1 MAATPTPP
9 AVPEVALLDADGL
22 NALLGALRQRGYQVI
37 GPTVEHGVIAY
48 QAIEDAADLPVGV
61 GDEQGPAHYR
71 LRQRQD
77 HARFG
82 YAAAPSSW
90 KRHLQPPASPAWR
103 ARRDPDGTMEFRGPE
118 ETLVKRALVGVRAC
132 ELAAIAVQDQV
143 LTSSLDVAGMSIPAR
158 SDRFVV
164 AVNCGEPSGTCFCA
178 SMGTGPRARSG
189 FDLALTEVLDGAG
202 EPGYLAEVGSP
213 AGGAVLADLP
223 SRPADAEAI
232 RAARDVTTAAEQRM
246 GRAMDT
252 GDVHDLLLRNLD
264 HPRWDD
270 VAQRCLAC
278 GNCTMVCPTCFCSDE
293 VEVPALDGTA
303 TSRERH
309 WASCFAR
316 DFSYLHGGPVRPSV
330 RARYRQWMTHKLA
343 TWWDQF
349 GTSGCVGCG
358 RCIAWCPV
366 GIDITEEVAAIRADD
381 GVVAAPR
388 ADGAEA
394 GTRGAPA

>member
-1 MAATPTPP
+1 MAAPPTPS
-9 AVPEVALLDADGL
+9 AVPEVALLDPDGL
-22 NALLGALRQRGYQVI
+22 DALIGVLRQRGHQVI
-37 GPTVEHGVIAY
+37 GPTVAHGVIAY
-48 QAIEDAADLPVGV
+48 QAIEGAADLPTGV

-71 LRQRQD
+71 LRERD
-77 HARFG
+77 DEARFG

-90 KRHLQPPASPAWR
+90 KRHLQPPASPAWG
-103 ARRDPDGTMEFRGPE
+103 ARRDPDGTVEFRGPVE
-118 ETLVKRALVGVRAC
+118 AAVKRALVGVRPC

-143 LTSSLDVAGMSIPAR
+143 LTSSLDVAGASAPAT

-164 AVNCGEPSGTCFCA
+164 AVNCGEPAGTCFCA
-178 SMGTGPRARSG
+178 SMGSGPRARSG
-189 FDLALTEVLDGAG
+189 CDLALTEVLDGEG
-202 EPGYLAEVGSP
+202 EPRYVVEVGSA
-213 AGGAVLADLP
+213 AGGTVLADLP
-223 SRPADAEAI
+223 SQPADAQAI
-232 RAARDVTTAAEQRM
+232 QAARDVTATAEQRM
-246 GRAMDT
+246 GRAMDA

-293 VEVPALDGTA
+293 VELPALDGST

-316 DFSYLHGGPVRPSV
+316 DFSYIHGGPVRPSV

-358 RCIAWCPV
+358 RCISWCPV
-366 GIDITEEVAAIRADD
+366 GIDITEEVAAIRAGD

-388 ADGAEA
+388 GERAEA
-394 GTRGAPA
+394 EAQGAPA